1 MNDSKQ
7 GKAGQ
12 GKGKRLCRA
21 AEISLHTFERICMR
35 YVAGRST
42 SRAERTSGGGVESV
56 AKSEQAS
63 KRVREEGGE
72 KGRGG
77 KEVVA
82 VG

>member
-1 MNDSKQ
+1 
-7 GKAGQ
+7 
-12 GKGKRLCRA
+12 
-21 AEISLHTFERICMR
+21 MR

-42 SRAERTSGGGVESV
+42 SRAERTSGRGVESV

-72 KGRGG
+72 KGGGG